1 MDRIDWTAVERLIDL
16 ALAEDL
22 GAGDITTDGIVSARA
37 RGTGQVTAK
46 QTCVVSGLFLAERV
60 YRRLDPDVKVELL
73 VAEGKRVTS
82 GTVLCRITG
91 QFRALLAGERTVLNF
106 LQRQCGIATLT
117 HRFVRKVSRTKARI
131 YDTRKTAPG
140 MRTLDKYAVRTG
152 GGCNHRMGLYD
163 AILIKENHIAAAG
176 GVDRAIA
183 RARKAH
189 PDVVLEVEVRNFEE
203 LVLAVEYGADVVLL
217 DNMEPGDVRKA
228 AGLVGNRVELEVSGG
243 VTLANVLAAAQNGV
257 ARISIGALTHSAP
270 AADLSM
276 LIVPNKG

>member
-1 MDRIDWTAVERLIDL
+1 MMDRIDWTAVERLIDL

-189 PDVVLEVEVRNFEE
+189 PDVVLEVEVRNF
-203 LVLAVEYGADVVLL
+203 
-217 DNMEPGDVRKA
+217 
-228 AGLVGNRVELEVSGG
+228 S
-243 VTLANVLAAAQNGV
+243 
-257 ARISIGALTHSAP
+257 
-270 AADLSM
+270 
-276 LIVPNKG
+276 